1 MDFQVNYLSFYVIET
16 RDDDK
21 IVKHFQTLDEETYE
35 NSPLRDFLDGEFA
48 KIAKRKVERHPKSE
62 NVPTKIGR
70 FIVEDGHGLDS
81 NPNYNMFFRVRNATD
96 KETFKEA
103 AEKIVYS
110 YIETSAIRGGV
121 LIIANAK
128 LRKYYDDPFV
138 FILKCDFEPKVASI
152 TDESTLIQ
160 NVEMAITT
168 KNMKSIQYPYMP
180 EEGMIEEGEL
190 KIHQASHARYFE
202 DFLKFVE
209 YGESMPEIIKSQVMN
224 MVKEQYE
231 AIEPDSFD
239 QEQLEEAMEIWAAS
253 STREIQEHFEPEQV
267 MEAAV
272 QIMEHTPDAELK
284 FKLNHIS
291 VKGLLSDFG
300 ESIHIAKNNGK
311 YMVLI
316 EADSITFDKGFS
328 PIEFLKPFDLQ
339 VLMEKLNRKMVRQ

>member
-16 RDDDK
+16 RDEDK
-21 IVKHFQTLDEETYE
+21 IVKHFQTLDEVTYE

-70 FIVEDGHGLDS
+70 FIVENGHGLDS
-81 NPNYNMFFRVRNATD
+81 NPNYNMFLRVRNATD

-110 YIETSAIRGGV
+110 YIETSAVRGGV

-128 LRKYYDDPFV
+128 LRKYYDDSFV

-202 DFLKFVE
+202 DFLKYVE

-272 QIMEHTPDAELK
+272 QIIEHTPDAELK

-328 PIEFLKPFDLQ
+328 PIEFLKPDNLQ
-339 VLMEKLNRKMVRQ
+339 VLMEKLNSKNY